1 MGGRGGGGAGEGEG
15 RLWYCIKFA
24 FIGSTV
30 YVEWGRKEEEVVV
43 IGRKEGRQRLLQDR
57 RGMESGR

>member
-1 MGGRGGGGAGEGEG
+1 MGGRGGGGAGVGEG

-30 YVEWGRKEEEVVV
+30 HDEWERKEEEVVV
-43 IGRKEGRQRLLQDR
+43 IGRKEGRQRLLQDL